1 VSIAV
6 VWLIIGI
13 PALLLALVLFM
24 DRSPWRAGL
33 GYLVL
38 AGGFV
43 GLAAL
48 GDRASAAVF
57 GAVLALVY
65 AAGRGGDVERE
76 RTRDDEIGV
85 PDVAVDEGHGHVGA
99 GGT

>member
-6 VWLIIGI
+6 VWLIIGV
-13 PALLLALVLFM
+13 PALLLAVVLFL
-24 DRSPWRAGL
+24 DRSPLRAGL

-38 AGGFV
+38 AAGFV

-48 GDRASAAVF
+48 GDRVSAAVF
-57 GAVLALVY
+57 GSILALVY
-65 AAGRGGDVERE
+65 AAGRGGEAERH
-76 RTRDDEIGV
+76 RSRDDEIGV